1 MSPPSLSSFHSTRAE
16 LSFIICRAR
25 SQHCSQP
32 NPSSAQR
39 WSQSDCFIH
48 TYMADGQFSRKQQEP
63 TEQNRFESAKAR
75 KSGRLSLSTTNVA
88 QMQPDQ
94 TSVVVVVLIVHP

>member
-1 MSPPSLSSFHSTRAE
+1 
-16 LSFIICRAR
+16 
-25 SQHCSQP
+25 
-32 NPSSAQR
+32 
-39 WSQSDCFIH
+39 
-48 TYMADGQFSRKQQEP
+48 MADGQFSRKQQEP

-75 KSGRLSLSTTNVA
+75 KSGRLSLSTTNAA